1 VRKMQQL
8 WLLHV
13 ASELTQSVTPPERSH
28 PGIVLACRTLLPGT
42 TEALQR
48 HLMFA
53 ERACQ
58 VSTYPL
64 PLGGYYADAGT
75 SMSAPELAGCVAL
88 LIDALPGA
96 SHALL

>member
-1 VRKMQQL
+1 
-8 WLLHV
+8 
-13 ASELTQSVTPPERSH
+13 
-28 PGIVLACRTLLPGT
+28 
-42 TEALQR
+42 
-48 HLMFA
+48 MFA